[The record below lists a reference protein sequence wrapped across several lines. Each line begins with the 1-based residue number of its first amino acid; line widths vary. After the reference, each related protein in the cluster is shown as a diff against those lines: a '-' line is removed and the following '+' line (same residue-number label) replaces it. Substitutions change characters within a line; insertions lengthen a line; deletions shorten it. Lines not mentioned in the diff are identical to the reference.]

1 MFTSCLPHLAEGFML
16 PLQLQFS
23 TGRFEPTILDRLVQ
37 LQYRVILAM
46 AIGIDMLTIATAA
59 HVRGLVATGW
69 AWLGLD
75 QLGGIEHQNMAAPEQ
90 IAKARLAL
98 RGWVYFQPFVPN
110 APTAFYQRARNT
122 TDASRATSAGLGG
135 VTAVASSAA
144 AIGDTATSPYAA
156 NMYDAVVLCAM
167 AFAAA
172 NATMP
177 NGQQL
182 VQAIRNISFQGV
194 TGEVDLDENL
204 DMLGAIEVM
213 NYNYASEVASQVG
226 VYYPEVSLQQYVP
239 VPTRAVI
246 WPGGSNVIPK
256 DAEASSSPFQISAGV
271 AAIIF
276 GVVAGVVAVVG
287 ALCCVCFCKWGRVK
301 CMQSVIPG
309 MGVSSRTVLFGGACR
324 CPLGQNS

>member
-1 MFTSCLPHLAEGFML
+1 
-16 PLQLQFS
+16 
-23 TGRFEPTILDRLVQ
+23 
-37 LQYRVILAM
+37 
-46 AIGIDMLTIATAA
+46 
-59 HVRGLVATGW
+59 
-69 AWLGLD
+69 
-75 QLGGIEHQNMAAPEQ
+75 MAAPEQ

-98 RGWVYFQPFVPN
+98 RGWLYFQPFVPN
-110 APTAFYQRARNT
+110 APTAFFQRARNT
-122 TDASRATSAGLGG
+122 TDAIRATSAGLGG

-156 NMYDAVVLCAM
+156 NMYDAVVLYAM

-204 DMLGAIEVM
+204 DMPGAIEVM
-213 NYNYASEVASQVG
+213 NYNYADDVASQVG
-226 VYYPEVSLQQYVP
+226 VYYPDVFPLQQYVP

-246 WPGGSNVIPK
+246 WPGGSNAIPK
-256 DAEASSSPFQISAGV
+256 DAEASSSPFQVITGV
-271 AAIIF
+271 AAIIL
-276 GVVAGVVAVVG
+276 GVVAGAVAVVG
-287 ALCCVCFCKWGRVK
+287 ALCCACFCKWGRVK

-309 MGVSSRTVLFGGACR
+309 MGPSSRTVLFDGPFRWVTTRECQ
-324 CPLGQNS
+324 P